1 MRHTLAGLGLFL
13 IAAGAA
19 VPAAGQTVSIAGT
32 WKLNV
37 KESDNPNEKLQAA
50 LEKGPTVVDGMRE
63 GRGRPS
69 TGAGRLDRPVSGSAT
84 AAAASAS
91 GAAAL
96 RSGPFGRVMRP
107 SPQIIV
113 VQTDTSIVISD
124 DASLPMILYLD
135 GRKVEEP
142 MPGAESM
149 VTTAKW
155 KDGKLTVE
163 RKMGSTGS
171 IREIFTMDP
180 AKHRLTVEAKLTS
193 AQLQGSMEIRRVY
206 DAAN

>member
-1 MRHTLAGLGLFL
+1 MRHTLAGLGLFIL
-13 IAAGAA
+13 AAGSA
-19 VPAAGQTVSIAGT
+19 VPAAGQTVSLSGT

-69 TGAGRLDRPVSGSAT
+69 TGAGRLDRPESGSST
-84 AAAASAS
+84 AAAASAG
-91 GAAAL
+91 GAAAM

-107 SPQIIV
+107 SAQIIV

-124 DASLPMILYLD
+124 DASLPVILYLD
-135 GRKVEEP
+135 GRRVEEP
-142 MPGAESM
+142 LPGAESM

-163 RKMGSTGS
+163 RKLGSTGS
-171 IREIFTMDP
+171 IREVFTMDP
-180 AKHRLTVEAKLTS
+180 AKHRLTVEAKLTN
-193 AQLQGSMEIRRVY
+193 AQLQASLEIRRVY
-206 DAAN
+206 DAGN